1 MLNSETD
8 EAQDSAAGDSGDSKT
23 HLFSGD
29 KGQLPLDVRRL
40 LVLLLLG
47 PSVDARRQ
55 GRMWQV
61 LLAHEAVLRS
71 RLHDLFLELV
81 VDHEQQVAFTRQVS
95 AEDLDAPILL
105 RKANLSFL
113 ETALLLFLR
122 ARLTNA
128 DAQGERAVVSLQEML
143 VHLHVFERANN
154 TDRAKFE
161 KQAATAVEKAK
172 KLNLVRSLA
181 GGDKRFEVAPTLKL
195 LFTADEIQA
204 LSRTYANLARG
215 QDAELA
221 NDRVGAADLD
231 PDDEVQEEAQ

>member
-1 MLNSETD
+1 MLNSEIEED
-8 EAQDSAAGDSGDSKT
+8 PCAASGDHVSQSKSY
-23 HLFSGD
+23 LFSGD
-29 KGQLPLDVRRL
+29 KGELPLDARRL

-55 GRMWQV
+55 TRLWPV
-61 LLAHEAVLRS
+61 LLTHEPVLRS

-81 VDHEQQVAFTRQVS
+81 VDHEQKVAFTRQVF

-122 ARLTNA
+122 ARLTHA

-143 VHLHVFERANN
+143 EHLQVFERTGN

-161 KQAATAVEKAK
+161 KQTATAIEKAK
-172 KLNLVRSLA
+172 KLNLVRALA

-204 LSRTYANLARG
+204 LSRTYSNLAQG
-215 QDAELA
+215 GEGIAGSDGASDADVEGDIQD
-221 NDRVGAADLD
+221 
-231 PDDEVQEEAQ
+231 EEIQ